1 MSLSPLTGTA
11 EEQKQAPRRRGFT
24 LIELLVV
31 MAVIALLVGLL
42 LPAVQQVREA
52 ARRTECRNHL
62 HQLAI
67 AVHNYESAHRRFPP
81 SYGIVPGV
89 TVTVGGQWSVL
100 ARVLPF
106 VEQANLARLIDWN
119 LPYSAQVNVAT
130 MRIAVYLC
138 PSEVHDHV
146 RINPATGVP
155 RDYPANYAVN
165 FGTWK
170 VFDPQDGSGGDGAFH
185 PNSAFTTAH
194 FSDGM
199 SHTLMAAEVKAFTP
213 YVRNTAD
220 PGPSP
225 PASPAFA
232 GGLSGDGCCIGPDVQ
247 QNTGHT
253 EWADGLCQQSGFTT
267 TFGPNTRIPYTVGGV
282 EYDIDYVS
290 WREGTTAA
298 QPTYAALPARSY
310 HAGLV
315 QAAFMDASVH
325 AVSENISREVWRRAG
340 TRSGGEV
347 PGRF

>member
-1 MSLSPLTGTA
+1 MPLPAPVRTADHRDGT
-11 EEQKQAPRRRGFT
+11 PGMRGFT
-24 LIELLVV
+24 LMELLVV
-31 MAVIALLVGLL
+31 MAILALLVAIL

-62 HQLAI
+62 HQLAV
-67 AVHNYESAHRRFPP
+67 AVHNYESTHRRFPP

-89 TVTVGGQWSVL
+89 TTTVGGQWSVL

-106 VEQANLARLIDWN
+106 VEEANLARLIDWN
-119 LPYSAQVNVAT
+119 LAYSAQLSVAT
-130 MRIAVYLC
+130 TRIAMYLC

-146 RINPATGVP
+146 RINPATGRP

-170 VFDPQDGSGGDGAFH
+170 VFDLRDGSGGDGAFH

-194 FSDGM
+194 FSDGT
-199 SHTLMAAEVKAFTP
+199 SPTLLAAEVKAFTP

-220 PGPSP
+220 PGPAP

-232 GGLSGDGCCIGPDVQ
+232 GGLTGDGCCIGPTVQ

-253 EWADGLCQQSGFTT
+253 EWADGLCHQSGFTT
-267 TFGPNTRIPYTVGGV
+267 TFVPNTRIPYTVGGV

-290 WREGTTAA
+290 WREGTSAT

-315 QAAFMDASVH
+315 HAAFMDASIRVI
-325 AVSENISREVWRRAG
+325 SENIGREVWRGAG
-340 TRSGGEV
+340 TRSGGEI